1 MLSLLHQLDN
11 LLHELMQQTAWV
23 EKRFVS
29 DTGLG
34 IAASEGR
41 REWMA
46 VLAKAEASEVSAAWE
61 RLEKPAYTLLR
72 SPEPGLVLVRGRMG
86 GLGDPFNLGEMTVT
100 RSAVRLATG
109 ETGLSYVAGRNRKHA
124 EIAAVLDAMLQSE
137 AHHGQVRAEVIAP
150 LEIAQ
155 AARRQLAARKAAATR
170 VDFFTLVRDREPS
183 K

>member
-1 MLSLLHQLDN
+1 MLLLLYQLDILLHDW
-11 LLHELMQQTAWV
+11 MQQTALV
-23 EKRFVS
+23 EKRPVS
-29 DTGLG
+29 DVELG
-34 IAASEGR
+34 VATSEGR
-41 REWMA
+41 REWMG

-72 SPEPGLVLVRGRMG
+72 PPEPGLVLVRGRMG

-100 RSAVRLATG
+100 RSAVRLSTG
-109 ETGLSYVAGRNRKHA
+109 ETGLSYVAGRNRRHA

-137 AHHGQVRAEVIAP
+137 AHHDQVRSEVIAP
-150 LEIAQ
+150 LEMAQ